1 MGKTNKFHIKKY
13 DEDKS
18 KITIEEERK
27 YRNPFILFL
36 IDNGKLI
43 FTISL
48 LLTVTVLIIA
58 VTLIFSN
65 IKDSS
70 IFYYESNG
78 VVVTFDGD
86 DNSIINGTPITSEYA
101 NKVFDSN
108 LVDNNYFKGVVIKIG
123 EKNINNGIVMFYS
136 DKTIIIKY
144 NDGTYKRIFPID
156 GNYGINENKEINAN
170 AIYKDLTGENKRN
183 DKLGI
188 DIIYLSDG
196 SVIIDKDN
204 VNFFVRNSDITSND
218 ISFFTNLSGV
228 SVPIKND
235 NNKLYYSNGTIKEKD
250 YILVDNIKYLKID
263 EKKVHDNIKVI
274 YYDNGYAEV
283 IYNNTSIIVEKSEHI
298 NYDDNV
304 FEIIDSNNSNNII
317 NIKDIMDIKGIKL
330 ENKNTSKAN
339 YMIVLEETNDYKKHN
354 ITRRLSTEY
363 INYNVYVNGNI
374 VKDKVLNNKLDNT
387 SGITNK
393 NNNYL
398 IYEGEIEKLSE
409 LSIKIGMW
417 ISYENITNEYMNSAF
432 IGTMKVYIESK

>member
-123 EKNINNGIVMFYS
+123 EKNINNGIIMFYS

-156 GNYGINENKEINAN
+156 GNYGINEKNEINAN

-235 NNKLYYSNGTIKEKD
+235 NNKIYYSNGTIKEKD

-263 EKKVHDNIKVI
+263 EKKVHNNIKVI

-304 FEIIDSNNSNNII
+304 FEIIDSNNNGNII
-317 NIKDIMDIKGIKL
+317 DIKDIMDIKSIKL

-339 YMIVLEETNDYKKHN
+339 YMIVLEETNNYKKHN

-387 SGITNK
+387 SGIINK
-393 NNNYL
+393 KNNYL

>member
-1 MGKTNKFHIKKY
+1 MSKTNKFHVKKY

-70 IFYYESNG
+70 IVYYESNG

-123 EKNINNGIVMFYS
+123 EKNIKNGIIMFYS

-156 GNYGINENKEINAN
+156 GNYGINENNEINAN
-170 AIYKDLTGENKRN
+170 AIYKDLTCENKRN

-235 NNKLYYSNGTIKEKD
+235 NNKIYYSNGTIKEKD
-250 YILVDNIKYLKID
+250 YILVNNIKYLKID
-263 EKKVHDNIKVI
+263 EKKDHNNIKVI

-304 FEIIDSNNSNNII
+304 FEIIDSNNNGNII
-317 NIKDIMDIKGIKL
+317 DIKDIMDIKSIKL

>member
-1 MGKTNKFHIKKY
+1 MSKTNKFHVKKY

-70 IFYYESNG
+70 IVYYESNG

-123 EKNINNGIVMFYS
+123 EKNIKNGIIMFYS

-144 NDGTYKRIFPID
+144 NDGTYKRIFPIN
-156 GNYGINENKEINAN
+156 GNYGINENNEINAN
-170 AIYKDLTGENKRN
+170 AIYKDLTCENKRN

-235 NNKLYYSNGTIKEKD
+235 NNKIYYSNGTIKEKD
-250 YILVDNIKYLKID
+250 YILVNNIKYLKID
-263 EKKVHDNIKVI
+263 EKKDHNNIKVI

-374 VKDKVLNNKLDNT
+374 IKDKVLNNKLDNT

>member
-1 MGKTNKFHIKKY
+1 MSKTNKFHVKKY

-48 LLTVTVLIIA
+48 LLTVAVLIIA

-70 IFYYESNG
+70 IVYYESNG

-123 EKNINNGIVMFYS
+123 EKNINNGIIMFYS

-156 GNYGINENKEINAN
+156 GNYGINENNEINAN
-170 AIYKDLTGENKRN
+170 VIYKDLTCENKRN

-235 NNKLYYSNGTIKEKD
+235 NNKIYYSNGTIKEND
-250 YILVDNIKYLKID
+250 YILVNNIKYLKID
-263 EKKVHDNIKVI
+263 EKKDHNNIKVI

-317 NIKDIMDIKGIKL
+317 NIKDIMDIKGIRL

>member
-1 MGKTNKFHIKKY
+1 MGKTNKFHVKKY

-156 GNYGINENKEINAN
+156 DNYEINENNEINAN

-263 EKKVHDNIKVI
+263 EKKVHNNIKVI

-304 FEIIDSNNSNNII
+304 FEIIDSNNNGNII
-317 NIKDIMDIKGIKL
+317 DIKDIMDIKSIKL

-339 YMIVLEETNDYKKHN
+339 YMIVLEETNNYKKHN

-432 IGTMKVYIESK
+432 IGTMKVYVESK

>member
-1 MGKTNKFHIKKY
+1 MSKTNKFHVKNY

-123 EKNINNGIVMFYS
+123 EKNIKNGIIMFYS

-144 NDGTYKRIFPID
+144 NDGTYKRIFPIN
-156 GNYGINENKEINAN
+156 GNYGINENNEINAN
-170 AIYKDLTGENKRN
+170 AIYKDLTCENKRN

-235 NNKLYYSNGTIKEKD
+235 NNKIYYSNGTIKEKD
-250 YILVDNIKYLKID
+250 YILVNNIKYLKID
-263 EKKVHDNIKVI
+263 EKKDHNNIKVI

-339 YMIVLEETNDYKKHN
+339 YMIVLEETNNYKKHN

-387 SGITNK
+387 SGIINK
-393 NNNYL
+393 KNNYL

>member
-1 MGKTNKFHIKKY
+1 MSKTNKFHVKKY

-156 GNYGINENKEINAN
+156 GNYGINENNEINAN
-170 AIYKDLTGENKRN
+170 VIYKDLTCENKRN

-235 NNKLYYSNGTIKEKD
+235 NNKIYYSNGTIKEKD
-250 YILVDNIKYLKID
+250 YILVNNIKYLKID
-263 EKKVHDNIKVI
+263 EKKDHNNIKVI

-317 NIKDIMDIKGIKL
+317 NIKDIMDIKGIRL

>member
-1 MGKTNKFHIKKY
+1 MGKTNKFHVKKY

-123 EKNINNGIVMFYS
+123 EKNINNGIIMFYS

-156 GNYGINENKEINAN
+156 GNYGINENNEINAN
-170 AIYKDLTGENKRN
+170 TIYKDLTCKNKRN

-196 SVIIDKDN
+196 SVIINKDN

-235 NNKLYYSNGTIKEKD
+235 NNKIYYSNGTIKEKD
-250 YILVDNIKYLKID
+250 YILVNNIKYLKID
-263 EKKVHDNIKVI
+263 EKKDHNNIKVI

-330 ENKNTSKAN
+330 ENKNTFKAN
-339 YMIVLEETNDYKKHN
+339 YMIVLEETNNYKKHN

-393 NNNYL
+393 KNNYL

>member
-1 MGKTNKFHIKKY
+1 MSKTNKFHVKNY

-70 IFYYESNG
+70 IVYYESNG

-123 EKNINNGIVMFYS
+123 EKNINNGIIMFYS

-156 GNYGINENKEINAN
+156 GNYGINENNEINAN
-170 AIYKDLTGENKRN
+170 AVYKDLTCENKRN

-196 SVIIDKDN
+196 SIIIDKDN
-204 VNFFVRNSDITSND
+204 INFFVRNSDITSND

-235 NNKLYYSNGTIKEKD
+235 NNKIYYSNGTIKEKD

-263 EKKVHDNIKVI
+263 EKKVHNNIKVI

-387 SGITNK
+387 SGIINK

>member
-1 MGKTNKFHIKKY
+1 M
-13 DEDKS
+13 
-18 KITIEEERK
+18 
-27 YRNPFILFL
+27 
-36 IDNGKLI
+36 
-43 FTISL
+43 
-48 LLTVTVLIIA
+48 
-58 VTLIFSN
+58 
-65 IKDSS
+65 
-70 IFYYESNG
+70 
-78 VVVTFDGD
+78 
-86 DNSIINGTPITSEYA
+86 
-101 NKVFDSN
+101 
-108 LVDNNYFKGVVIKIG
+108 
-123 EKNINNGIVMFYS
+123 
-136 DKTIIIKY
+136 
-144 NDGTYKRIFPID
+144 
-156 GNYGINENKEINAN
+156 
-170 AIYKDLTGENKRN
+170 
-183 DKLGI
+183 
-188 DIIYLSDG
+188 
-196 SVIIDKDN
+196 
-204 VNFFVRNSDITSND
+204 
-218 ISFFTNLSGV
+218 

-235 NNKLYYSNGTIKEKD
+235 NNKIYYSNGTIKEKD
-250 YILVDNIKYLKID
+250 YILVNNIKYLKID
-263 EKKVHDNIKVI
+263 EKKDHNNIKVI

-317 NIKDIMDIKGIKL
+317 NIKDIMDIKGIRL

-393 NNNYL
+393 KNNYL

>member
-1 MGKTNKFHIKKY
+1 MSKTNKFHVKKY

-70 IFYYESNG
+70 IVYYESNG

-123 EKNINNGIVMFYS
+123 EKNIKNGIIMFYS

-144 NDGTYKRIFPID
+144 NDGTYKRIFPIN
-156 GNYGINENKEINAN
+156 GNYGINENNEINAN
-170 AIYKDLTGENKRN
+170 AIYKDLTCENKRN

-235 NNKLYYSNGTIKEKD
+235 NNKIYYSNGTIKEKD
-250 YILVDNIKYLKID
+250 YILVNNIKYLKID
-263 EKKVHDNIKVI
+263 EKKDHNNIKVI

-317 NIKDIMDIKGIKL
+317 NIKDIMDIKGIRL

>member
-1 MGKTNKFHIKKY
+1 MSKTNKFHVKKY

-123 EKNINNGIVMFYS
+123 EKNINNGIIMFYS

-156 GNYGINENKEINAN
+156 GNYGINENNEINAN
-170 AIYKDLTGENKRN
+170 AIYKDLTCENKRN

-263 EKKVHDNIKVI
+263 EKKDHNNIKVI

-304 FEIIDSNNSNNII
+304 FEIIDSNNNGNII
-317 NIKDIMDIKGIKL
+317 DIKDIMDIKSIKL

>member
-156 GNYGINENKEINAN
+156 GNYGINEKNEINAN

-263 EKKVHDNIKVI
+263 EKKVHNNIKVI

-304 FEIIDSNNSNNII
+304 FEIIDSNNNGNII
-317 NIKDIMDIKGIKL
+317 DIKDIMDIKSIKL

-339 YMIVLEETNDYKKHN
+339 YMIVLEETNNYKKHN

-432 IGTMKVYIESK
+432 IGTMKVYVESK

>member
-1 MGKTNKFHIKKY
+1 MSKTNKFHVKKY

-70 IFYYESNG
+70 IVYYESNG

-123 EKNINNGIVMFYS
+123 EKNIKNGIIMFYS

-144 NDGTYKRIFPID
+144 NDGTYKRIFPIN
-156 GNYGINENKEINAN
+156 GNYGINENNEINAN
-170 AIYKDLTGENKRN
+170 AIYKDLTCENKRN

-235 NNKLYYSNGTIKEKD
+235 NNKIYYSNGTIKEKD
-250 YILVDNIKYLKID
+250 YILVNNIKYLKID
-263 EKKVHDNIKVI
+263 EKKDHNNIKVI

>member
-1 MGKTNKFHIKKY
+1 MSKTNKFHVKKY

-70 IFYYESNG
+70 IVYYESNG

-123 EKNINNGIVMFYS
+123 EKNIKNGIIMFYS

-144 NDGTYKRIFPID
+144 NDGTYKRIFPIN
-156 GNYGINENKEINAN
+156 GNYGINENNEINAN
-170 AIYKDLTGENKRN
+170 AIYKDLTCENKRN

-235 NNKLYYSNGTIKEKD
+235 NNKIYYSNGTIKEKD
-250 YILVDNIKYLKID
+250 YILVNNIKYLKID
-263 EKKVHDNIKVI
+263 EKKDHNNIKVI

-317 NIKDIMDIKGIKL
+317 NIKDIMDIKGIRL

-339 YMIVLEETNDYKKHN
+339 YMIVLEETNDYKKNN

>member
-1 MGKTNKFHIKKY
+1 MSKTNKFHVKKY

-70 IFYYESNG
+70 IVYYESNG

-123 EKNINNGIVMFYS
+123 EKNIKNGIIMFYS

-156 GNYGINENKEINAN
+156 GNYGINENNEINAN
-170 AIYKDLTGENKRN
+170 AIYKDLTCENKRN

-235 NNKLYYSNGTIKEKD
+235 NNKIYYSNGTIKEKD

-263 EKKVHDNIKVI
+263 EKKVHNNIKVI

-317 NIKDIMDIKGIKL
+317 NIKDIMDIKGIRL

-393 NNNYL
+393 KNNYL

>member
-1 MGKTNKFHIKKY
+1 MSKTNKFHVKKY

-70 IFYYESNG
+70 IVYYESNG

-123 EKNINNGIVMFYS
+123 EKNINNGIIMFYS

-144 NDGTYKRIFPID
+144 NDGTYKRIFPIN
-156 GNYGINENKEINAN
+156 GNYGINENNEINAN
-170 AIYKDLTGENKRN
+170 AIYKDLTCENKRN

-228 SVPIKND
+228 SLPIKND
-235 NNKLYYSNGTIKEKD
+235 NNKIYYSNGTIKEKD
-250 YILVDNIKYLKID
+250 YILVNNIKYLKID
-263 EKKVHDNIKVI
+263 EKKVHNNIKVI

-374 VKDKVLNNKLDNT
+374 IKDKVLNNKLDNT

>member
-70 IFYYESNG
+70 IVYYESNG

-156 GNYGINENKEINAN
+156 GNYEINENNEINAN

-196 SVIIDKDN
+196 SVIINKDN

-250 YILVDNIKYLKID
+250 YILVDNVKYLKID
-263 EKKVHDNIKVI
+263 EKKVHNNIKVI

-304 FEIIDSNNSNNII
+304 FEIIDSNKDGNII
-317 NIKDIMDIKGIKL
+317 DIKDIMDIKGIKL

-387 SGITNK
+387 SGINNK

-432 IGTMKVYIESK
+432 IGTMKVYVESK

>member
-1 MGKTNKFHIKKY
+1 MSKTNKFHVKKY

-70 IFYYESNG
+70 IVYYESNG

-123 EKNINNGIVMFYS
+123 EKNINNGIIMFYS

-144 NDGTYKRIFPID
+144 NDGTYKRIFPIN
-156 GNYGINENKEINAN
+156 GNYGINENNEINAN
-170 AIYKDLTGENKRN
+170 AIYKDLTCENKRN

-235 NNKLYYSNGTIKEKD
+235 NNKIYYSNGTIKEKD
-250 YILVDNIKYLKID
+250 YILVNNIKYLKID
-263 EKKVHDNIKVI
+263 EKKDHNNIKVI

-317 NIKDIMDIKGIKL
+317 NIKDIMDIKGIRL

>member
-1 MGKTNKFHIKKY
+1 MSKTNKFHVKKY

-70 IFYYESNG
+70 IVYYESNG

-123 EKNINNGIVMFYS
+123 EKNIKNGIIMFYS

-144 NDGTYKRIFPID
+144 NDGTYKRIFPIN
-156 GNYGINENKEINAN
+156 GNYGINENNEINAN
-170 AIYKDLTGENKRN
+170 AIYKDLTCENKRN

-235 NNKLYYSNGTIKEKD
+235 NNKIYYSNGTIKEKD
-250 YILVDNIKYLKID
+250 YILVNNIKYLKID
-263 EKKVHDNIKVI
+263 EKKDHNNIKVI

-317 NIKDIMDIKGIKL
+317 NIKDIMDIKGIRL

-354 ITRRLSTEY
+354 ITRRLSNEY

>member
-1 MGKTNKFHIKKY
+1 MSKTNKFHVKKY

-70 IFYYESNG
+70 IVYYESNG

-123 EKNINNGIVMFYS
+123 EKNINNGIIMFYS

-144 NDGTYKRIFPID
+144 NDGTYKRIFPIN
-156 GNYGINENKEINAN
+156 GNYGINENNEINAN
-170 AIYKDLTGENKRN
+170 AIYKDLTCENKRN

-228 SVPIKND
+228 SLPIKND
-235 NNKLYYSNGTIKEKD
+235 NNKIYYSNGTIKEKD
-250 YILVDNIKYLKID
+250 YILVNNIKYLKID
-263 EKKVHDNIKVI
+263 EKKDHNNIKVI

-317 NIKDIMDIKGIKL
+317 NIKDIMDIKGIRL

-393 NNNYL
+393 KNNYL

>member
-1 MGKTNKFHIKKY
+1 MSKTNKFHVKKY

-70 IFYYESNG
+70 IVYYESNG

-123 EKNINNGIVMFYS
+123 EKNINNGIIMFYS

-156 GNYGINENKEINAN
+156 GNYGINENNEINAN
-170 AIYKDLTGENKRN
+170 AIYKDLTCENKRN

-228 SVPIKND
+228 SFPIKND

-250 YILVDNIKYLKID
+250 YILVDNVKYLKID
-263 EKKVHDNIKVI
+263 EKKVHNNIKVI

-304 FEIIDSNNSNNII
+304 FEIIDSNNNGNII
-317 NIKDIMDIKGIKL
+317 DIKDIMDIKGIKL

-339 YMIVLEETNDYKKHN
+339 YMIVLEETNDYTKHN

-432 IGTMKVYIESK
+432 IGTMKVYVESK

>member
-1 MGKTNKFHIKKY
+1 MSKTNKFHVKKY

-18 KITIEEERK
+18 KITIEAERK

-70 IFYYESNG
+70 IVYYESNG

-123 EKNINNGIVMFYS
+123 EKNIKNGIIMFYS

-144 NDGTYKRIFPID
+144 NDGTYKRIFPIN
-156 GNYGINENKEINAN
+156 GNYGINENNEINAN
-170 AIYKDLTGENKRN
+170 AIYKDLTCENKRN

-228 SVPIKND
+228 SLPIKND
-235 NNKLYYSNGTIKEKD
+235 NNKIYYSNGTIKEKD
-250 YILVDNIKYLKID
+250 YILVNNIKYLKID
-263 EKKVHDNIKVI
+263 EKKDHNNIKVI

-317 NIKDIMDIKGIKL
+317 NIKDIMDIKGIRL

-374 VKDKVLNNKLDNT
+374 IKDKVLNNKLDNT

>member
-1 MGKTNKFHIKKY
+1 MSKTNKFHVKKY

-70 IFYYESNG
+70 IVYYESNG

-123 EKNINNGIVMFYS
+123 EKNINNGIIMFYS

-144 NDGTYKRIFPID
+144 NDGTYKRIFPIN
-156 GNYGINENKEINAN
+156 GNYGINENNEINAN
-170 AIYKDLTGENKRN
+170 AIYKDLTCENKRN

-235 NNKLYYSNGTIKEKD
+235 NNKIYYSNGTIKEND
-250 YILVDNIKYLKID
+250 YILVNNIKYLKID
-263 EKKVHDNIKVI
+263 EKKDHNNIKVI

-317 NIKDIMDIKGIKL
+317 NIKDIMDIKGIRL

>member
-1 MGKTNKFHIKKY
+1 MSKTNKFHVKKY

-156 GNYGINENKEINAN
+156 GNYEINENNEINAN

-235 NNKLYYSNGTIKEKD
+235 NNKIYYSNGTIKEKD
-250 YILVDNIKYLKID
+250 YILVNNIKYLKID
-263 EKKVHDNIKVI
+263 EKKVHNNIKVI

-304 FEIIDSNNSNNII
+304 FEIIDSNNNGNII
-317 NIKDIMDIKGIKL
+317 DIKDIMDIKSIKL

-339 YMIVLEETNDYKKHN
+339 YMIVLEETNNYKKHN

-432 IGTMKVYIESK
+432 IGTMKVYVESK

>member
-123 EKNINNGIVMFYS
+123 EKNINNGIIMFYS

-156 GNYGINENKEINAN
+156 GNYGINEKNEINAN

-235 NNKLYYSNGTIKEKD
+235 NNKIYYSNGTIKEND

-263 EKKVHDNIKVI
+263 EKKVHNNIKVI

-317 NIKDIMDIKGIKL
+317 NIKDIMDIKGIRL

-339 YMIVLEETNDYKKHN
+339 YMIVLEETNNYKKHN

>member
-1 MGKTNKFHIKKY
+1 MSKTNKFHVKKY

-70 IFYYESNG
+70 IVYYESNG

-123 EKNINNGIVMFYS
+123 EKNIKNGIIMFYS

-144 NDGTYKRIFPID
+144 NDGTYKRIFPIN
-156 GNYGINENKEINAN
+156 GNYGINENNEINAN
-170 AIYKDLTGENKRN
+170 AIYKDLTCENKRN

-235 NNKLYYSNGTIKEKD
+235 NNKIYYSNGTIKEKD
-250 YILVDNIKYLKID
+250 YILVNNIKYLKID
-263 EKKVHDNIKVI
+263 EKKDHNNIKVI

-317 NIKDIMDIKGIKL
+317 NIKDIMDVKGIKL

-374 VKDKVLNNKLDNT
+374 IKDKVLNNKLDNT

>member
-1 MGKTNKFHIKKY
+1 MSKTNKFHVKKY

-70 IFYYESNG
+70 IVYYESNG

-123 EKNINNGIVMFYS
+123 EKNINNGIIMFYS

-144 NDGTYKRIFPID
+144 NDGTYKRIFPIN
-156 GNYGINENKEINAN
+156 GNYGINENNEINAN
-170 AIYKDLTGENKRN
+170 AIYKDLTCENKRN

-235 NNKLYYSNGTIKEKD
+235 NNKIYYSNGTIKEKD

-263 EKKVHDNIKVI
+263 EEKVHNNIKVI

-317 NIKDIMDIKGIKL
+317 NIKDIMDIKGIRL

-393 NNNYL
+393 KNNYL

>member
-70 IFYYESNG
+70 IVYYESNG

-156 GNYGINENKEINAN
+156 DNYEINENNEINAN

-263 EKKVHDNIKVI
+263 EKKVHNNIKVI

-304 FEIIDSNNSNNII
+304 FEIIDSNNNGNII
-317 NIKDIMDIKGIKL
+317 DIKDVMDIKSIKL
-330 ENKNTSKAN
+330 ENKNTFKAN
-339 YMIVLEETNDYKKHN
+339 YMIVLEETNDYTKHN

>member
-1 MGKTNKFHIKKY
+1 MSKTNKFHVKKY

-70 IFYYESNG
+70 IVYYESNG

-123 EKNINNGIVMFYS
+123 EKNINNGIIMFYS

-144 NDGTYKRIFPID
+144 NDGTYKRIFPIN
-156 GNYGINENKEINAN
+156 GNYGINENNEINAN
-170 AIYKDLTGENKRN
+170 AIYKDLTCENKRN

-235 NNKLYYSNGTIKEKD
+235 NNKIYYSNGTIKEKD
-250 YILVDNIKYLKID
+250 YILVNNIKYLKID
-263 EKKVHDNIKVI
+263 EKKDHNNIKVI

-317 NIKDIMDIKGIKL
+317 NIKDIMDIKGIRL

-374 VKDKVLNNKLDNT
+374 IKDKVLNNKLDNT